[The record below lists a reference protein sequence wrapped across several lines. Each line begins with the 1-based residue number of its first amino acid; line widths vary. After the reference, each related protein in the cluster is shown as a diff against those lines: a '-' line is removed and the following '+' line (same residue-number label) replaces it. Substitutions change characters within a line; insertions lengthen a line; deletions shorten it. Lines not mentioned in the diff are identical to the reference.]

1 MRKSRDSQVLEF
13 HGLYAG
19 SLTAG
24 AAAISMNPVAAS
36 YSSRVQAE
44 ADAWCHYR
52 IKQLRFRLHPTPS
65 TAGIQACGF
74 VGGVQDTA
82 PATVAT
88 VMELLPS
95 AYMGVEQTVPT
106 EWIRVSPSELAG
118 PLPWYKAIAGA
129 ADSTEESPGL
139 FCVAGT
145 GTEAFAIELRGVFE
159 FKTAAAT
166 ANTPLGRQLITRR
179 REERLAVERERERA
193 RIVGVLASPQVPA
206 SISVAGLFPA
216 K

>member
-1 MRKSRDSQVLEF
+1 MRKNRDSMSIEF
-13 HGLYAG
+13 HGLYSGA
-19 SLTAG
+19 LTAG

-36 YSSRVQAE
+36 YSSRLQAE

-52 IKQLRFRLHPTPS
+52 IRQLRFKLHPTPTT
-65 TAGIQACGF
+65 TAIQACGF

-88 VMELLPS
+88 IMELIPS
-95 AYMGVEQTVPT
+95 AYMGVDQSVPS

-129 ADSTEESPGL
+129 ADGTEESPGV
-139 FCVAGT
+139 FCVAGAT
-145 GTEAFAIELRGVFE
+145 TEAFAIELRGVFE

-166 ANTPLGRQLITRR
+166 ANTPLGRQLIARR
-179 REERLAVERERERA
+179 REERLAVQRERERA
-193 RIVGVLASPQVPA
+193 HIVGVLSSPPVPA
-206 SISVAGLFPA
+206 SSQIAGLFPT